1 MLSETMKTFRLITA
15 LFAVMTTMVLGT
27 SALQAASDSHHEDA
41 ESAEHHGDKADHD
54 GAGHHGPEAD
64 GEHEHG
70 EASEYGPA
78 GKPTFLKKLGY
89 SYLTAYMFFLSIC
102 LGSLFLIL
110 INHLFD
116 AQWILPMR
124 RYLEH
129 IACLLFPTMG
139 ILFIPVLLLAPTIY
153 PWFSIDP
160 HTDHALHAK
169 WPLFTKPAFYICSI
183 GLFFVWGFLT
193 RRLRYWSLQQDVAEV
208 ENGGYE
214 GKMMFPESLFAAI
227 STGLLGHNVEERPAV
242 RCSRMMNIHASYGI
256 VVFAVTLTLAAIFW
270 VKALQ
275 HEFFSTMYGVYYF
288 AGSVW
293 VALATCYLLTLWLK
307 QNGPLQHVVRPVTF
321 HDTGKLFFAFTVFYS
336 YIHFSQYFLIWN
348 AAIPEETFWYVKREQ
363 GSWWWV
369 GQLMIFGH
377 FFLPF
382 LALLRIDAKMN
393 LNIMIPMCVW
403 AWLIHYFDM
412 QFNIMPVLYPDGV
425 HISIFDPLSMG
436 FIGLVLWMFFNN
448 SFASHPPYPQR
459 DPRIAEA
466 MGLYVEPEG
475 GEPATN

>member
-1 MLSETMKTFRLITA
+1 MKSFRFLTA
-15 LFAVMTTMVLGT
+15 LFAVMG
-27 SALQAASDSHHEDA
+27 ALVIGAGSIQAADHASGEKG
-41 ESAEHHGDKADHD
+41 ESAEHQGGSDDNDGHAEGAHDDHGH
-54 GAGHHGPEAD
+54 GNHGHGPQ
-64 GEHEHG
+64 
-70 EASEYGPA
+70 YGPA

-102 LGSLFLIL
+102 LGSLFIVL

-116 AQWILPMR
+116 AQWIVPIR

-129 IACLLFPTMG
+129 IACLLFPWMF
-139 ILFIPVLLLAPTIY
+139 ILWIPVGLLAFQIY
-153 PWFSIDP
+153 PWFTTDP
-160 HTDHALHAK
+160 HLDHALHAK
-169 WPLFTKPAFYICSI
+169 FPLFTVPAFYICSLVI
-183 GLFFVWGFLT
+183 FFLWGFLA

-214 GKMMFPESLFAAI
+214 GKMVFPESIIAAI
-227 STGLLGHNVEERPAV
+227 STALGHKVEDRPSV

-256 VVFAVTLTLAAIFW
+256 ILFAGTLTLACIFW
-270 VKALQ
+270 MKGLQ
-275 HEFFSTMYGVYYF
+275 HQFFSTMYGVYYF

-293 VALATCYLLTLWLK
+293 VALATSYLISLWLK
-307 QNGPLQHVVRPVTF
+307 QNGPLAHVVRTVTF

-348 AAIPEETFWYVKREQ
+348 AAIPEETFWYVQREQ

-369 GQLMIFGH
+369 GQLLICGH

-382 LALLRIDAKMN
+382 LALLRIDAKLN
-393 LNIMIPMCVW
+393 LNVMIPMCVW
-403 AWLIHYFDM
+403 AWLIHYMDM
-412 QFNIMPVLYPDGV
+412 QFNIMPVLYPAGMTV
-425 HISIFDPLSMG
+425 TIWDPLCFG
-436 FIGLVLWMFFNN
+436 FIGIVLWMFFNN

-459 DPRIAEA
+459 DPRIAET
-466 MGLYVEPEG
+466 MGVYVEPEG